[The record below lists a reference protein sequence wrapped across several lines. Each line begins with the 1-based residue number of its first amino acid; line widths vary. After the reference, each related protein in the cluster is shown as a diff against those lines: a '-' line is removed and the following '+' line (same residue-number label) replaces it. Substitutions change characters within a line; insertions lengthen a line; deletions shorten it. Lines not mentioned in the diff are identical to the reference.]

1 VRINCSL
8 GRCEDGTV
16 LHCIAWRCSATPRRD
31 VQLAV
36 GAAFFGSIR
45 GSPSFSAR
53 VYKAELPSYETPLT
67 DSLAL
72 ARQPLHP
79 APSTQHPAPRILL
92 RRCTVSS
99 PGARRRYFLPHPSP
113 SSTRSLSTH
122 QRWRPLLERPTAP
135 SCFGQSAAPAR
146 LTTPNHI
153 VGLVRAPSAVS
164 CAYTVHSS
172 TTPPSPHLRRPC
184 AARHARFSRD
194 RVAGPYDIVV

>member
-72 ARQPLHP
+72 ARQPQHP
-79 APSTQHPAPRILL
+79 APST
-92 RRCTVSS
+92 
-99 PGARRRYFLPHPSP
+99 RRRVF
-113 SSTRSLSTH
+113 
-122 QRWRPLLERPTAP
+122 
-135 SCFGQSAAPAR
+135 SCVAAPY
-146 LTTPNHI
+146 L
-153 VGLVRAPSAVS
+153 VQVRAAAISYHTPLPPALARCPLTSAGGLCSSARPPLPVS
-164 CAYTVHSS
+164 A
-172 TTPPSPHLRRPC
+172 SPLHLP
-184 AARHARFSRD
+184 
-194 RVAGPYDIVV
+194 G